1 MSTLPSETT
10 SATEPADVAQSPAS
24 GEHAPHAATAADVVT
39 PPHGAA
45 RRGSNMYVIALA
57 ALGVLVIAALALPR
71 RQAPGDRGAAG
82 RETQAQEQSIDVD
95 SAAQPITAGHTSAA
109 PSKSTAAQV
118 AHSVATP
125 RALGQPPKKTAAKP
139 AKSLTAAPIAP
150 VSAPAAVVEARDAKS
165 STANPALAEPI
176 GTAPASA
183 PSAAETAGI
192 APVTITGCLEM
203 STDEDRIRLTDTDGA
218 SAPKSRSWRTGFLK
232 RRSAPVDLVGASDTQ
247 ALQKQVGKRV
257 AATGVLTSRELRVSS
272 FHVVS
277 PACD

>member
-1 MSTLPSETT
+1 MPRQETSMSTLPSETT

-109 PSKSTAAQV
+109 ASKSTAAQV

-150 VSAPAAVVEARDAKS
+150 VSAPAAVVEARDAKARRPTPHS
-165 STANPALAEPI
+165 P
-176 GTAPASA
+176 
-183 PSAAETAGI
+183 
-192 APVTITGCLEM
+192 
-203 STDEDRIRLTDTDGA
+203 
-218 SAPKSRSWRTGFLK
+218 SRSGPRPRLRPQRQRPPGSP
-232 RRSAPVDLVGASDTQ
+232 RS
-247 ALQKQVGKRV
+247 R
-257 AATGVLTSRELRVSS
+257 
-272 FHVVS
+272 S
-277 PACD
+277 PAASK